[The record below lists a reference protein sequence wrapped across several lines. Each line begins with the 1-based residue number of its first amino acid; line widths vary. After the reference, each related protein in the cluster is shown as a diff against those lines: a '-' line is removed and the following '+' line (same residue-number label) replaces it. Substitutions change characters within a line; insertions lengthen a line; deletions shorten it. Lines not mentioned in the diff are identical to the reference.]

1 MEISLTGILFF
12 LLVIFLIV
20 LPALGKRGLTAA
32 RMRAIQ
38 ALEKKNGSRVIV
50 LIHRQETVGLM
61 GYPLYKYIDIEDSEQ
76 VLRAIKMTDDD
87 VPIDIVLHTPG
98 GLVLA
103 AEQIAYALLRHPAK
117 VTVYVPH
124 YAMSGGTLISL
135 AADAI
140 VMDENAV
147 LGPVDPQ
154 LGSSPAASI
163 LKVVEQKGE
172 DNVSDETLLMADM
185 ARKAISQVKSTVT
198 RILDYHDHFNRTE
211 AEELATL
218 LATGTWTHD
227 HPIMMPQARD
237 MGLPVSSD
245 VPQEVYRLMDM
256 YAQSGKTRP
265 SVSYISA
272 PYTKETAGKAG

>member
-1 MEISLTGILFF
+1 MQISLVGILFF
-12 LLVIFLIV
+12 VLVIFLII
-20 LPALGKRGLTAA
+20 LPALGKRGLLAA
-32 RMRAIQ
+32 RVRAIQ
-38 ALEKKNGSRVIV
+38 SLERKNGSRVIV

-76 VLRAIKMTDDD
+76 ILRAIKMTDDD

-103 AEQIAYALLRHPAK
+103 AEQIAYAILRHPAK

-135 AADAI
+135 AADVI

-154 LGSSPAASI
+154 LGDAPAASI
-163 LKVVEQKGE
+163 LKVVEQKGAE
-172 DNVSDETLLMADM
+172 NVSDQTLIMADM
-185 ARKAISQVKSTVT
+185 SRKAINQVKSTVT
-198 RILDYHDHFNRTE
+198 HILDSHDHFDRKQ

-227 HPIMMPQARD
+227 HPIMMPQVQD
-237 MGLPVSSD
+237 MGLLVSSD
-245 VPQEVYRLMDM
+245 VPPEVYTLMDL
-256 YAQSGKTRP
+256 YAQSGKSRP

-272 PYTKETAGKAG
+272 PYSKETTEQA

>member
-1 MEISLTGILFF
+1 MQISLVGILFF
-12 LLVIFLIV
+12 ILVIVLLI
-20 LPALGKRGLTAA
+20 LPAIGKRSLLSA
-32 RMRAIQ
+32 RIRAIQ

-50 LIHRQETVGLM
+50 LIHRQETVGMM

-76 VLRAIKMTDDD
+76 ILRAIKMTDDD

-103 AEQIAYALLRHPAK
+103 AEQIAYAMLRHPAK

-124 YAMSGGTLISL
+124 YAMSGGTLLSL
-135 AADAI
+135 AADEI

-154 LGSSPAASI
+154 LGDAPAASI
-163 LKVVEQKGE
+163 LQVVEQKGAQ
-172 DNVSDETLLMADM
+172 NVSDETLLMADM
-185 ARKAISQVKSTVT
+185 SRKAIKQVKSTVT
-198 RILDYHDHFNRTE
+198 HILDHHDHFNRKE
-211 AEELATL
+211 AEELAHL

-237 MGLPVSSD
+237 MGLPVRSD
-245 VPQEVYRLMDM
+245 VPAEVYRLMDL
-256 YAQSGKTRP
+256 YAQSGKSRP
-265 SVSYISA
+265 SVSYISS
-272 PYTKETAGKAG
+272 PYSKETAGKA

>member
-1 MEISLTGILFF
+1 MQISLVGILFF
-12 LLVIFLIV
+12 VLVIVLIV
-20 LPALGKRGLTAA
+20 LPALGKRGLIAA
-32 RMRAIQ
+32 RVRSIQ

-76 VLRAIKMTDDD
+76 ILRAIKMTDDD
-87 VPIDIVLHTPG
+87 VPIDIILHTPG

-103 AEQIAYALLRHPAK
+103 AEQIAYAILRHPAK

-154 LGSSPAASI
+154 LGDAPAASI
-163 LKVVEQKGE
+163 LKVVEQKGAE
-172 DNVSDETLLMADM
+172 NVSDQTLIMADM
-185 ARKAISQVKSTVT
+185 SRKAINQVKSTVT
-198 RILDYHDHFNRTE
+198 HILDSHDHFDRRE
-211 AEELATL
+211 AEELANL

-227 HPIMMPQARD
+227 HPIMMPQAKD

-245 VPQEVYRLMDM
+245 VPQEVYTLMDM
-256 YAQSGKTRP
+256 YAQSGKSRP
-265 SVSYISA
+265 SVSYISS
-272 PYTKETAGKAG
+272 PYSKETAGQA